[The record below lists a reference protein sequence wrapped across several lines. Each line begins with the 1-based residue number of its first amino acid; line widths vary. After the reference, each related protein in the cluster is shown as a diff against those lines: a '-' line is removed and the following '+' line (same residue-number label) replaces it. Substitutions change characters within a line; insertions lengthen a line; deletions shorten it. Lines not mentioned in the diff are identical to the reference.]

1 MIGRIAKMAEVPE
14 EVQEKVRQ
22 LQMLEQALQQL
33 LMQKQAFQLQLMESE
48 SALKE
53 LQGSEEAYKI
63 IGNVMVLTKKEELVK
78 ELQEK
83 KETVELRIS
92 SLEKQEAK
100 TREKASSLQKD
111 VLAAIKK

>member
-1 MIGRIAKMAEVPE
+1 MKMPE
-14 EVQEKVRQ
+14 IPKETQEKIKQ

-33 LMQKQAFQLQLMESE
+33 LMQKQTFQLQLMEVE

-53 LQGSEEAYKI
+53 LQGNDEAYKI
-63 IGNVMVLTKKEELVK
+63 IGNIMVLTKKESLEN

-83 KETVELRIS
+83 KETIGLRIAA
-92 SLEKQEAK
+92 LEKQEAK

-111 VLAAIKK
+111 VLAAIRKQEQ

>member
-1 MIGRIAKMAEVPE
+1 MPEIPE
-14 EVQEKVRQ
+14 ETQEKIKQ

-33 LMQKQAFQLQLMESE
+33 LMQKQTFQLQLMEVE

-53 LQGSEEAYKI
+53 LEGNDEAYKI
-63 IGNVMVLTKKEELVK
+63 IGNIMVLTKKESLKE

-83 KETVELRIS
+83 KETIGLRIGT
-92 SLEKQEAK
+92 LEKQEAK

-111 VLAAIKK
+111 ILAVIRKQEQ